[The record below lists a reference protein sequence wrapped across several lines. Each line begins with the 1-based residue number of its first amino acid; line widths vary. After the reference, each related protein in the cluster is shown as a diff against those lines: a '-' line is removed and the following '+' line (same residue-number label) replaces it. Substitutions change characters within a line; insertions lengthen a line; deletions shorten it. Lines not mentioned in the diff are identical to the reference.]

1 MRQKLGVRSQKSR
14 VSVLSLLFLLTTLH
28 FPLFTLYYGCA
39 SKKNMEMPDAQMKAV
54 GYNQTGIEAVEAG
67 DYNMALIEF
76 KISLSL
82 NSGLDNRNGVAI
94 NYLNLGRLYLLMDS
108 LDDAKRLFEES
119 IKIGLD
125 INDQFILSEAYASI
139 GRYYYLSGN
148 SKEAIDILEKA
159 AAIDRREDYATIG
172 SKLNIMGMVYRD
184 DNRLNEAERAFN
196 DALNINKSYK
206 MDEDVADSFR
216 GLGDIFFKK
225 WDYKKARESYEN
237 AISIDRRLGIR
248 SKISLDLS
256 SLGTLSLMENDANG
270 ALDLFLR
277 AYAVDS
283 GRGDNKRTLKD
294 LDRIIEIYKESG
306 DKNNA
311 DAYSLKKERLL
322 RKE

>member
-1 MRQKLGVRSQKSR
+1 
-14 VSVLSLLFLLTTLH
+14 
-28 FPLFTLYYGCA
+28 
-39 SKKNMEMPDAQMKAV
+39 MKAV

-67 DYNMALIEF
+67 DYNRALIEF
-76 KISLSL
+76 KRSLSL

-108 LDDAKRLFEES
+108 LDDAKRLFGES

-159 AAIDRREDYATIG
+159 AAIDRKEGYATIG
-172 SKLNIMGMVYRD
+172 SKLNIMGIVYRD
-184 DNRLNEAERAFN
+184 DDRLNEAERAFN
-196 DALNINKSYK
+196 DALNISKSYK
-206 MDEDVADSFR
+206 MDEDTADSFR

-225 WDYKKARESYEN
+225 RDYKKARESYES

-248 SKISLDLS
+248 SKISLDLF
-256 SLGTLSLMENDANG
+256 SLGTLSLRENDANG

-311 DAYSLKKERLL
+311 DAYSLEKERRL